1 MTVILIKQEGHVV
14 MNLKY
19 KIPVT
24 RKKVDEIPVN
34 YLVIKSMDKMK
45 ADDKITIL
53 KFENKS
59 RSVIT
64 YQLLVGRIGL

>member
-1 MTVILIKQEGHVV
+1 

-24 RKKVDEIPVN
+24 RKKVNEIPVN

-45 ADDKITIL
+45 ADDKITTL